1 MSKLWQDALAQLE
14 ASLNP
19 QYFNTWIKPLRL
31 VRIDRDLVVLEVANR
46 FVLDWVRDNY
56 AKLIQQVLS
65 ELSAV
70 SYRLQIDVTGQEKE
84 AAKADQRTR
93 TASKD
98 A

>member
-1 MSKLWQDALAQLE
+1 MSKLWQDALVQLE

-19 QYFNTWIKPLRL
+19 QYFATWIKPLRL
-31 VRIDRDLVVLEVANR
+31 VRIDRDLVVLEVPNR

-70 SYRLQIDVTGQEKE
+70 SYRLQIDVAGQDKE
-84 AAKADQRTR
+84 RSRIDLRTR
-93 TASKD
+93 PASKD
-98 A
+98 P